1 MIWKGIL
8 SLCLALVI
16 GPSSGLRLAP
26 EDLEHRVD
34 QFVAA
39 VLGCRNIVGMNIA
52 VVEGDNILIT
62 KGYGK
67 ANLERQD
74 PVTKDTLFLIASL
87 TKSFTTAVLGQILKE
102 KG

>member
-1 MIWKGIL
+1 MIGNGTL
-8 SLCLALVI
+8 LLFLALAL
-16 GPSSGLRLAP
+16 GPSSALRLAP

-39 VLGCRNIVGMNIA
+39 VLGCRNIVGMNLA

-74 PVTKDTLFLIASL
+74 PVTKDTLFSIASL

-102 KG
+102 EG